1 MLHIAV
7 CDDEGA
13 ICAQMKNALEQI
25 SQAIQERVEI
35 EVFYSGEKLCKFLYE
50 GIYFDIIFLD
60 IELMMM
66 NGVEVGRKI
75 REEMNNQATHIV
87 YISGK
92 ESYAMELFEIRPLN
106 FLLKPLKYWKIEEV
120 FKTAIKL
127 IRNNNQIFEYQ
138 NGRSYYRLP
147 IKDILYF
154 ESHGKKIEIN
164 MTNEVQEFYGKLSAI
179 ETQLSKLDFIP
190 IHKSYLI
197 NYAHV
202 IESQYDQVRMSNNA
216 ILPIS
221 QQNKKQVRDRL
232 LQMKQREVND
242 DA

>member
-1 MLHIAV
+1 MLRIAV

-13 ICAQMKNALEQI
+13 ICVQMKNALEQI
-25 SQAIQERVEI
+25 GQAIQERVEI
-35 EVFYSGEKLCKFLYE
+35 EVFYSGEELCRPLYE

-60 IELMMM
+60 IELIVM

-75 REEMNNQATHIV
+75 REEMNNQDTHIV

-92 ESYAMELFEIRPLN
+92 DSYAMELFEIRPLN
-106 FLLKPLKYWKIEEV
+106 FLIKPLKYEKIEEV
-120 FKTAIKL
+120 FKTALKL
-127 IRNNNQIFEYQ
+127 IQNNDQVFEYQ
-138 NGRSYYRLP
+138 NGRSYHRIP
-147 IKDILYF
+147 VKDILYF

-164 MTNEVQEFYGKLSAI
+164 LTNGIQEFYGKLSMI
-179 ETQLSKLDFIP
+179 ETQLNKLDFIS

-216 ILPIS
+216 VLPIS
-221 QQNKKQVRDRL
+221 QPNRKQVRDRL
-232 LQMKQREVND
+232 LQMRQREEKND
-242 DA
+242 A

>member
-7 CDDEGA
+7 CDDERA
-13 ICAQMKNALEQI
+13 ICAQMKNALEQMG
-25 SQAIQERVEI
+25 QAFSERIKVDT
-35 EVFYSGEKLCKFLYE
+35 FHSGEELCKSLYE

-92 ESYAMELFEIRPLN
+92 DSYAMELFDIRPLN
-106 FLLKPLKYWKIEEV
+106 FLLKPIKYEKIEEV
-120 FKTAIKL
+120 FKTALKL
-127 IRNNNQIFEYQ
+127 IKNNNQVFEYQ
-138 NGRSYYRLP
+138 NGRSYYRIP
-147 IKDILYF
+147 VKDILYF

-164 MTNEVQEFYGKLSAI
+164 LINEVQEFYGKLSMI
-179 ETQLSKLDFIP
+179 ETQLSKLDFIS

-216 ILPIS
+216 VLPIS
-221 QQNKKQVRDRL
+221 QQNRKQVRDRL
-232 LQMKQREVND
+232 LQMRQREEKNN
-242 DA
+242 A